1 MIIQTN
7 FIVHIASHAF
17 SLCRAQSF
25 YTISRFKEKEVQST
39 TVLSRID
46 VELHLATYT
55 NLLPYVEDVEF
66 HINSFTTVLSQFPAW
81 TI

>member
-1 MIIQTN
+1 MA
-7 FIVHIASHAF
+7 VGV
-17 SLCRAQSF
+17 LCCPPR
-25 YTISRFKEKEVQST
+25 KEFHKNNTCLNLKDKKV
-39 TVLSRID
+39 D

-66 HINSFTTVLSQFPAW
+66 HINSSTTVLSQFPAW